1 MSWLP
6 VLEMRYQKD
15 NPAFHMKIFS
25 PALTG
30 ILLFISLFITSISS
44 AQTDQISL
52 EGTWNIN
59 SADQN
64 YKQSTFQGAAIDSVV
79 FGKSNFTY
87 YISTDSLD
95 QVAGNY
101 FYDQNEL
108 TLYFVEPTAD
118 AKRYTLDNLT
128 NDLLVYSNATE
139 SFDFTRTTEPLDTLE
154 ETPAEQDFAVD
165 PSKGFG
171 FTFTSFYR
179 GLIGIVFII
188 GLCFILSAN
197 KRKIDWKLVAT
208 GLGLQVLFAVL
219 VLKVP
224 AVAFVFDWISNKVVD
239 FLNVSE
245 AGADFVFGG
254 LIDVN
259 SSLGYIFAFKVLPT
273 IVFFSAFTSLLYY
286 LGILQKIVYGFAW
299 VMSKTMRLSG
309 SESLAAAANI
319 FIGQTEAPLVVK
331 PYLDKM
337 TKSEMLCL
345 MVGGMAT
352 IAGGVLAAF
361 IAFLGGDSDAE
372 KIIFTKH
379 LLTASIMSAPAA
391 IIIAKILFPEEN
403 KDDINTDLDIS
414 QEKIGSNVLDA
425 ISRGTT
431 DGLKLAVNV
440 GAMLLVFTAIMA
452 VVNWMLGDL
461 IGDPTGLNDK
471 IVQWTDG
478 RYQSFSMQY
487 ILGNLF
493 APVAWLIGVP
503 YEDIIA
509 VGQLL
514 GEKTILNEFFAYASL
529 STLKNTG
536 VLVNYRSIVIATYAL
551 CGFANFAS
559 IGIQIGGIGVLA
571 PSQRGVL
578 AKFGIKALI
587 GGTCAALLTATI
599 AGMLFG

>member
-1 MSWLP
+1 MNWPLALETKFQDDNTLNMKLIHSALYSCLFLLTMLMSS
-6 VLEMRYQKD
+6 V
-15 NPAFHMKIFS
+15 A
-25 PALTG
+25 T
-30 ILLFISLFITSISS
+30 
-44 AQTDQISL
+44 AQTDQVELKGVWSL
-52 EGTWNIN
+52 NT
-59 SADQN
+59 SDQN
-64 YKQSTFQGAAIDSVV
+64 YKAATFNGVGIDSV
-79 FGKSNFTY
+79 KFTENSFQY
-87 YISTDSLD
+87 FLASDSTSTA
-95 QVAGNY
+95 VGNY
-101 FYDQNEL
+101 FKDGNEL
-108 TLYFVEPTAD
+108 TFYFVEPTSAP
-118 AKRYTLDNLT
+118 KRYSIENLT
-128 NDLLVYSNATE
+128 NELLVLVNDEE
-139 SFDFTRTTEPLDTLE
+139 SLDFTRTVKPLDIT
-154 ETPAEQDFAVD
+154 TVDVPEQDFAVD
-165 PSKGFG
+165 PTKGFG
-171 FTFTSFYR
+171 FTFKSFYR
-179 GLIGIVFII
+179 GVIGIVFII
-188 GLCFILSAN
+188 GLCFVLSAN
-197 KRKIDWKLVAT
+197 KRKIDWRLVAT
-208 GLGLQVLFAVL
+208 GLGLQILFAVL

-224 AVAFVFDWISNKVVD
+224 AVAFVFDWVSDKVVD

-299 VMSKTMRLSG
+299 IMSKTMRLSG

-391 IIIAKILFPEEN
+391 IIIAKILFPEDDPEN
-403 KDDINTDLDIS
+403 INRELDIS
-414 QEKIGSNVLDA
+414 KEKIGSNVLDA

-452 VVNWMLGDL
+452 VLNWMLGDL
-461 IGDPTGLNDK
+461 IGDPTGLNEK
-471 IVQWTDG
+471 IAGWTDG
-478 RYQSFSMQY
+478 RYESFSMQY

-503 YEDIIA
+503 FEDVIA

-536 VLVNYRSIVIATYAL
+536 VLVNYRSIVISTYAL